1 MTQGDQVLICA
12 LAHVDL
18 VELVGYSAEAVLACI
33 ALRLWANS
41 LCLVFYLIKECKPTM
56 SMSQ

>member
-18 VELVGYSAEAVLACI
+18 VELVGYSADFLSIETI
-33 ALRLWANS
+33 G
-41 LCLVFYLIKECKPTM
+41 
-56 SMSQ
+56 

>member
-18 VELVGYSAEAVLACI
+18 VELVGYSADFFV
-33 ALRLWANS
+33 N
-41 LCLVFYLIKECKPTM
+41 
-56 SMSQ
+56 